1 MTESPSPI
9 RVLIVD
15 DEPLARRRIRSLLE
29 DDPEVALV
37 GECGNGLDA
46 VEAIR
51 GEAPDVVFL
60 DIQMPELDG
69 FEVVREVGVNALPVV
84 VFVTAHDEHALEAF
98 SVHALDYLL
107 KPVERERF
115 HNALERAK
123 AQIRGRVGGAS
134 VGAVAARGGGG
145 AAAGGEP
152 AQLGS
157 RIEALLR
164 HLDAEQR
171 YPDRLAIK
179 TDGRVLFVRTED
191 IDWIETAGNNLKIH
205 VGREVHLLR
214 ATMSRIEQRLSPR
227 HFLRIHRSIL
237 VNLDRVRELQPWF
250 QGDYV
255 VILKDGTRLTSG
267 RSYRGALRVLLERAT

>member
-1 MTESPSPI
+1 VSESAPI

-29 DDPEVALV
+29 GDPEVTLV

-51 GEAPDVVFL
+51 AESPDVVFL

-69 FEVVREVGVNALPVV
+69 FGVVREVGVDELPVV

-107 KPVERERF
+107 KPVERDRF
-115 HNALERAK
+115 RTALDRAK
-123 AQIRGRVGGAS
+123 AQLRGRS
-134 VGAVAARGGGG
+134 AAP
-145 AAAGGEP
+145 AAADAAGGGP
-152 AQLGS
+152 TQLGA
-157 RIEALLR
+157 RLDALLR
-164 HLDAEQR
+164 HLDADQR
-171 YPDRLAIK
+171 FPDRLAIK
-179 TDGRVLFVRTED
+179 TDGRVLFIRTED

-205 VGREVHLLR
+205 VGRDVHLLR

-227 HFLRIHRSIL
+227 RFLRIHRSIL
-237 VNLDRVRELQPWF
+237 VNLNRVRELQPWF

-255 VILKDGTRLTSG
+255 VILRDGTRLTSG

>member
-1 MTESPSPI
+1 MTDAPI

-29 DDPEVALV
+29 GDSEVEVV
-37 GECGNGLDA
+37 GEAGNGVDA

-51 GEAPDVVFL
+51 AQSPDVVFL

-69 FEVVREVGVNALPVV
+69 FGVVREVGVDELPVV

-115 HNALERAK
+115 RDALDRAK
-123 AQIRGRVGGAS
+123 AQLRGRG
-134 VGAVAARGGGG
+134 VGATAG
-145 AAAGGEP
+145 AAGLGAEP

-157 RIEALLR
+157 RLDALLR

-171 YPDRLAIK
+171 FPGRLAIK
-179 TDGRVLFVRTED
+179 TDGRVLFVRTDD

-205 VGREVHLLR
+205 VGRDVHLLR

-227 HFLRIHRSIL
+227 KFLRIHRSIL

-267 RSYRGALRVLLERAT
+267 RSYRAALRVLLERAT

>member
-1 MTESPSPI
+1 MNQPPI

-29 DDPEVALV
+29 GDPDVTLV

-51 GEAPDVVFL
+51 DEAPDVVFL

-69 FEVVREVGVNALPVV
+69 FGVVREVGTSAVPVV

-115 HNALERAK
+115 HSALDRAK
-123 AQIRGRVGGAS
+123 AQLRGRGRA
-134 VGAVAARGGGG
+134 G
-145 AAAGGEP
+145 AAPEAESS
-152 AQLGS
+152 QLAP
-157 RIEALLR
+157 RLEALLR

-171 YPDRLAIK
+171 FPDRMAIK
-179 TDGRVLFVRTED
+179 TDGRVIFVRTED

-227 HFLRIHRSIL
+227 RFLRIHRSIL

>member
-1 MTESPSPI
+1 MTDAPI

-29 DDPEVALV
+29 GDSEVEVV
-37 GECGNGLDA
+37 GEAGNGVDA

-51 GEAPDVVFL
+51 AQSPDVVFL

-69 FEVVREVGVNALPVV
+69 FGVVREVGVDELPVV

-115 HNALERAK
+115 RDALDRAK
-123 AQIRGRVGGAS
+123 AQLRGRG
-134 VGAVAARGGGG
+134 VGATTG
-145 AAAGGEP
+145 AAGLGAEP

-157 RIEALLR
+157 RLDALLR

-171 YPDRLAIK
+171 FPDRLAIK
-179 TDGRVLFVRTED
+179 TDGRVLFVRTDD

-205 VGREVHLLR
+205 VGRDVHLLR

-227 HFLRIHRSIL
+227 KFLRIHRSIL

-267 RSYRGALRVLLERAT
+267 RSYRAALRVLLERAT